1 MDLSSAT
8 PSSDSRSESVN
19 KIIKNTALSVADC
32 ACFIDLEVLTKT
44 LDTLAK
50 EPTSTTDEVR
60 VFIGQERAKSALEFG
75 LGMPAKGYNLYVMG
89 EQATGRAT
97 LVKSHIRKNID
108 QYPAPSDWL
117 YLHNLKDE
125 RSPLSLELACSAS
138 EYLLKDMQQLIN
150 SLLDTFP
157 AAFDNPGYQRKKSVL
172 QKQYKGKYEAA
183 LESVEKAAVEFDIA
197 LFEEDGTV
205 SFLPVVDNKPMDEE
219 AFVQLPNAVQE
230 TFITHIAELEELLEE
245 ELLELPLWKRQQA
258 KALRELKTETAE
270 QSIEPLLADLCKKYA
285 DEPQLDSYF
294 VSIKPHIIDSVL
306 WLDELEEKEEKFD
319 IAQAREYLESQ
330 YLPNVL
336 VQHTKT
342 AEAPVIYESNPT
354 YQNLFGRI
362 EYSTAQGSV
371 MTDYRMISPGALH
384 QANGGFLLLDADKMV
399 EQPHVWES
407 LKRALKQ
414 AQLRIDLPQ
423 QDAGMVNSV
432 TLAPEPIALNV
443 KLILIG
449 SRELF
454 YLLQEHDE
462 EFSHLFRVLVDF
474 AYELPATEHNVLD
487 FVTQASAHA
496 RKLSFTHVEPLA
508 MQMLLMESMRNAEH
522 QQKICAQFADILE
535 LMNEAAFYAKAAL
548 PCALANTFLEEAKT
562 AREFRT
568 GRVAESLLDDIKEGQ
583 ILIPTTGSAVGTING
598 LTVMDIG
605 SSTFGTPARISATV
619 HAGSN
624 GVVDIEREVELGQS
638 IHSKGVMLLTGYLG
652 HKYAQHFPL
661 TLSANIALEQSYGYI
676 DGDSASLGE
685 LIALLSALTHEPC
698 KQSIAITGSINQ
710 YGEVQSVGGINE
722 KIEGFFAICEH
733 RGLTG
738 EQGVIIPYANA
749 VHLMLNNAVRSAVAA
764 GVFHIYAVKTVDE
777 ALTILMEKEAGE
789 QNSKGRYPKHTV
801 NYKALQQ
808 LAKIALIVNGGDEE

>member
-1 MDLSSAT
+1 MDLSSAKPT
-8 PSSDSRSESVN
+8 CNSLPKSVQN
-19 KIIKNTALSVADC
+19 TIAKTALSAADC
-32 ACFIDLEVLTKT
+32 ACIIDLNELS
-44 LDTLAK
+44 DTLNK
-50 EPTSTTDEVR
+50 LDNTSTNPADEVR

-97 LVKSHIRKNID
+97 LVKSYIQKNIAE
-108 QYPAPSDWL
+108 YPAPLDWL
-117 YLHNLKDE
+117 YLHNVKDE
-125 RSPLSLELACSAS
+125 RNPWSLALAGGAS
-138 EYLLKDMQQLIN
+138 EQLLQDMQQLIN
-150 SLLDTFP
+150 ALLDSFP
-157 AAFDNPGYQRKKSVL
+157 AAFDNPGYQRKKGLV

-183 LESVEKAAVEFDIA
+183 LEKVECAAVAFDIA

-205 SFLPVVDNKPMDEE
+205 SFLPVVDNKPMEEE

-230 TFITHIAELEELLEE
+230 TFIAHIAELEELLEE

-270 QSIEPLLADLCKKYA
+270 QSIEPLLADLRKKYA
-285 DEPQLDSYF
+285 QQPQLDSYF

-336 VQHTKT
+336 VQHT
-342 AEAPVIYESNPT
+342 ANAAAPVVYESNPT

-384 QANGGFLLLDADKMV
+384 EANGGFLLLDADKMV

-432 TLAPEPIALNV
+432 TLAPEPIPLNV
-443 KLILIG
+443 KIILIG

-496 RKLSFTHVEPLA
+496 RKLAFTHVEPLA
-508 MQMLLMESMRNAEH
+508 MQTLLMESMRNAEH
-522 QQKICAQFADILE
+522 QQKISAQFADILE
-535 LMNEAAFYAKAAL
+535 LMNEAAFYAKSDL
-548 PCALANTFLEEAKT
+548 PCPLLNTYLEEAKT
-562 AREFRT
+562 AREFRS
-568 GRVAESLLDDIKEGQ
+568 GRVAETLLDDIKEGQ
-583 ILIPTTGSAVGTING
+583 ILIRTTGAAVGTING

-652 HKYAQHFPL
+652 HKYAQDFPL

-738 EQGVIIPYANA
+738 EQGVIIPFANT
-749 VHLMLNNAVRSAVAA
+749 VHLMLNAAVREAVSA
-764 GVFHIYAVKTVDE
+764 GTFHIYAVKTVDE
-777 ALTILMEKEAGE
+777 ALTILMEKDAGE
-789 QNSKGRYPKHTV
+789 QNSKGRYPKHTI
-801 NYKALQQ
+801 NFKALQQ
-808 LAKIALIVNGGDEE
+808 LAKIATIVNGGDEE